1 MNEKGASFFKV
12 NLVYQ
17 SVDQLRSIQPLS
29 LEVPPMI
36 IPLSFEGVAVN
47 ADGLIAEKD
56 LMNLFLEKISLNNE
70 MIDAYTAEE
79 FEAAA

>member
-1 MNEKGASFFKV
+1 MALDV
-12 NLVYQ
+12 
-17 SVDQLRSIQPLS
+17 
-29 LEVPPMI
+29 
-36 IPLSFEGVAVN
+36 PLSFEGVAVN